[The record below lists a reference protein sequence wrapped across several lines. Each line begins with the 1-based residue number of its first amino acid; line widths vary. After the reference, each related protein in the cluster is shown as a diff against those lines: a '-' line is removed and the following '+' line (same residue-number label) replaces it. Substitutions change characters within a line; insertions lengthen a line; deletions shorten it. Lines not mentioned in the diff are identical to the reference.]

1 MKRYLLTGILAF
13 AVSAALSGCG
23 TAHIKPEGLSDNEY
37 RLGLRAIETTDK
49 YLNAYLSRD
58 LASEQ
63 FEDIKNA
70 FEQHEKNQKTTFSR
84 VDSRMEQL
92 EQCLS
97 AKKVSDKMVTKARN
111 RLAETLNQNLL

>member
-49 YLNAYLSRD
+49 YLNADLSRD

-70 FEQHEKNQKTTFSR
+70 FEQHEKNQKTTY
-84 VDSRMEQL
+84 
-92 EQCLS
+92 
-97 AKKVSDKMVTKARN
+97 K
-111 RLAETLNQNLL
+111 LN